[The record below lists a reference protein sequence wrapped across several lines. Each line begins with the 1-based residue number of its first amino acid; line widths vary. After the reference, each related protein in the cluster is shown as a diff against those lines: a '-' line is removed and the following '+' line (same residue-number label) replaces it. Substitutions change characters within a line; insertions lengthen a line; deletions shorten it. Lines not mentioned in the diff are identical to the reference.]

1 MDERR
6 SGQSDEQFFSVT
18 LHSFSIWRGVSGIG
32 VEWGGIYMNWAFFK
46 STLELEHELQLPTQH
61 ELET

>member
-1 MDERR
+1 M
-6 SGQSDEQFFSVT
+6 SSFSVT